1 MNPQHG
7 KLLVGLVAILLVIG
21 VTLLGRHWTQ
31 SESPQVQDDKVPNS
45 LDVSAA
51 PSPRGTSVNRLA
63 NSAVMD
69 QAPPRP
75 MADARG
81 HRGSVEQAI
90 DTVLAATNVET
101 QIQAIRDLGN
111 YQDPQAL
118 KVLGPALH
126 FHAPAVRKAAL
137 EAMREGVQDP
147 ATLAEVRYKV
157 TDDPDPEVRQ
167 AALEVLVRYDE
178 SPDARRVLE
187 KLASEPRGA
196 YRDFARR
203 ELDRMDHEADARS
216 RPDPQLQ
223 AAQQL
228 LDKAQGQ

>member
-1 MNPQHG
+1 MNRQYG
-7 KLLVGLVAILLVIG
+7 KLIVGLVAILLVIG
-21 VTLLGRHWTQ
+21 VMLGRQWTQ
-31 SESPQVQDDKVPNS
+31 SESPQVQNNKVPNS
-45 LDVSAA
+45 LDISAA
-51 PSPRGTSVNRLA
+51 SSSRGSSVNRLA

-69 QAPPRP
+69 QTPLRP

-81 HRGSVEQAI
+81 HPGSVEQAI

-118 KVLGPALH
+118 KVLRPALH
-126 FHAPAVRKAAL
+126 FHPPAVRKAAL

-178 SPDARRVLE
+178 SPDARGVLE

-203 ELDRMDHEADARS
+203 ELDRMDQEADARS
-216 RPDPQLQ
+216 RPDTQLQ
-223 AAQQL
+223 GAQQL
-228 LDKAQGQ
+228 LQEAQQQ